1 MKTGPDRPGNVSIN
15 SGEKSLL
22 NCSCSSSDA
31 SHLCLRFTV
40 ELGDCV
46 DNTTDELSGDWFWD
60 AELDVLEWSWVD
72 IIKSLRFSALG
83 GMPRRT
89 S

>member
-1 MKTGPDRPGNVSIN
+1 MSIN
-15 SGEKSLL
+15 SDAKSLF
-22 NCSCSSSDA
+22 NCSAISADT
-31 SHLCLRFTV
+31 SHLSCRFTV
-40 ELGDCV
+40 ELGDCLDV
-46 DNTTDELSGDWFWD
+46 TIDELSGDWFWD

-72 IIKSLRFSALG
+72 IIMSLRFSALG

>member
-1 MKTGPDRPGNVSIN
+1 MSIN
-15 SGEKSLL
+15 SGPKSFA
-22 NCSCSSSDA
+22 NCRCSSFDA
-31 SHLCLRFTV
+31 SVLGWRFAW

-46 DNTTDELSGDWFWD
+46 DVTTDELSGDWFWD